1 MNVVRNASHSITF
14 TSCVTGHSRK
24 ICVKFRTYIIPDDRR
39 TIFCA
44 EDDVDEEIGERL
56 RHTERID
63 RAYSAL
69 HSGGLETQGFTLGYD
84 RVAPSGLV
92 LVAS

>member
-1 MNVVRNASHSITF
+1 MVRNASYAVAF
-14 TSCVTGHSRK
+14 TSGITGHRSE
-24 ICVKFRTYIIPDDRR
+24 ICVKFRTYIIPDDRC

-56 RHTERID
+56 RYTERID

-69 HSGGLETQGFTLGYD
+69 HSGDLETQGFTLGYD
-84 RVAPSGLV
+84 RVAPAGLIPV
-92 LVAS
+92 VS